1 MERENLN
8 EKNILIIV
16 LCISLILM
24 TNGCNSQTKNKPN
37 NYKDTSSAVDNY
49 FQNAKKDENIAAISY
64 DDEKQV
70 VVVTLIDNNKENQEK
85 FLSNVNVDKKYI
97 EFEQGGTY
105 NTFDAKIVTLDSVK
119 EDKISFNKYL
129 TKEDRT
135 IYLENNIKELYI
147 FDHQRRWTF
156 KYYVTNTN
164 QSLENSLKSVTDLL
178 EKEAN
183 LKDGGTAIY
192 KNKDK
197 NMTVIACNTLN
208 GNKDVYIGD
217 YQLSFKDN
225 MCK

>member
-1 MERENLN
+1 MK
-8 EKNILIIV
+8 KNILTIV
-16 LCISLILM
+16 LCISLILV

-37 NYKDTSSAVDNY
+37 NYKDTSSVVDKY
-49 FQNAKKDENIAAISY
+49 FQNAKKDENITAISY

-70 VVVTLIDNNKENQEK
+70 VVVTLVDNSKENQEK
-85 FLSNVNVDKKYI
+85 FLRGANVDKKYI
-97 EFEQGGTY
+97 EFEQGGAY
-105 NTFDAKIVTLDSVK
+105 NTFDAKIVTLDSSK
-119 EDKISFNKYL
+119 ENEISFNKYL
-129 TKEDRT
+129 TKENRT

-197 NMTVIACNTLN
+197 DMTIIACNTLK

>member
-1 MERENLN
+1 MK
-8 EKNILIIV
+8 KNILTIV

-24 TNGCNSQTKNKPN
+24 TNGCNSRTKNKPN
-37 NYKDTSSAVDNY
+37 NYKDTSSVVDNY

-70 VVVTLIDNNKENQEK
+70 VVVVTLVDNSKENQEK
-85 FLSNVNVDKKYI
+85 FLSGANVDKKYI
-97 EFEQGGTY
+97 EFEHGDTY

-129 TKEDRT
+129 TKENRT

-156 KYYVTNTN
+156 KHYVTNAN
-164 QSLENSLKSVTDLL
+164 QSLERSLKSVTDLL

-192 KNKDK
+192 KDKDK
-197 NMTVIACNTLN
+197 NMTIIACNTLN

>member
-1 MERENLN
+1 MK
-8 EKNILIIV
+8 KNILTIV

-24 TNGCNSQTKNKPN
+24 TNGCNSQAKNKPT
-37 NYKDTSSAVDNY
+37 NYKDTSNAVYNY
-49 FQNAKKDENIAAISY
+49 FQNAKKDENITAISY
-64 DDEKQV
+64 DNEKQV
-70 VVVTLIDNNKENQEK
+70 VVVTLADNSQENQEK
-85 FLSNVNVDKKYI
+85 FLNVVNVDKKYI

-105 NTFDAKIVTLDSVK
+105 NTFDAKIVTLDNVK

-129 TKEDRT
+129 TKENRT
-135 IYLENNIKELYI
+135 VYLENNIKELYI

-178 EKEAN
+178 EKAAN

-208 GNKDVYIGD
+208 DNKDVYIGD

>member
-1 MERENLN
+1 MK
-8 EKNILIIV
+8 KNILTIV

-24 TNGCNSQTKNKPN
+24 TNGCNSKTKNKPN
-37 NYKDTSSAVDNY
+37 NYKDTSSVVNNY

-70 VVVTLIDNNKENQEK
+70 VVVTLVDNSKENQEK
-85 FLSNVNVDKKYI
+85 FLRGANVDKKYI

-105 NTFDAKIVTLDSVK
+105 NTFDTKIVTLDSSK
-119 EDKISFNKYL
+119 ENEISFNKYL
-129 TKEDRT
+129 TKENRT

-147 FDHQRRWTF
+147 FDHQSRWTF
-156 KYYVTNTN
+156 KYYVTNAN
-164 QSLENSLKSVTDLL
+164 QSLERSLKSVTNLL

-192 KNKDK
+192 KDKDK
-197 NMTVIACNTLN
+197 NMTIIACNTLN

>member
-1 MERENLN
+1 MK
-8 EKNILIIV
+8 KNILTIV

-37 NYKDTSSAVDNY
+37 NYKDTTTVVNNY

-70 VVVTLIDNNKENQEK
+70 VVVTLVDNSKENQEK
-85 FLSNVNVDKKYI
+85 FLRGANVDKKYI

-129 TKEDRT
+129 TKENRT

-192 KNKDK
+192 KDKDK
-197 NMTVIACNTLN
+197 NMTIIACNTLS

>member
-1 MERENLN
+1 MK
-8 EKNILIIV
+8 KNILTIV

-37 NYKDTSSAVDNY
+37 NYKDTTTVVNNY

-70 VVVTLIDNNKENQEK
+70 VVVTLVDNSKANQEK
-85 FLSNVNVDKKYI
+85 FLSGANVDKKYI
-97 EFEQGGTY
+97 EFEHGDTY
-105 NTFDAKIVTLDSVK
+105 NTFDAKIVILDSSK
-119 EDKISFNKYL
+119 ENEISFNKYL
-129 TKEDRT
+129 TKENRT

-147 FDHQRRWTF
+147 FDHQSRWTF
-156 KYYVTNTN
+156 KYYVTNAN
-164 QSLENSLKSVTDLL
+164 QSLERSLKSVTDSL

-192 KNKDK
+192 KDKDK
-197 NMTVIACNTLN
+197 NMTIIACNTLK

-225 MCK
+225 RVCK

>member
-1 MERENLN
+1 MK
-8 EKNILIIV
+8 KNILTIV

-37 NYKDTSSAVDNY
+37 NYKDTSSAVYNY

-64 DDEKQV
+64 DDEKRV
-70 VVVTLIDNNKENQEK
+70 VVVTLVVNSKENQEK
-85 FLSNVNVDKKYI
+85 FLSDVNVDKKYV

-129 TKEDRT
+129 TKENRT

-147 FDHQRRWTF
+147 FDHQSRWTF

-192 KNKDK
+192 KDKDK
-197 NMTVIACNTLN
+197 NMTIIACNTLS

>member
-1 MERENLN
+1 MK
-8 EKNILIIV
+8 KNILIIA

-24 TNGCNSQTKNKPN
+24 TNGCNNKPN
-37 NYKDTSSAVDNY
+37 NYKDTSNAVYNY
-49 FQNAKKDENIAAISY
+49 FQNAKKDENITAISY
-64 DDEKQV
+64 DNEKQV
-70 VVVTLIDNNKENQEK
+70 VVVTLADNSKENQKK
-85 FLSNVNVDKKYI
+85 FLKSVNVDKKYI

-105 NTFDAKIVTLDSVK
+105 NTFDAKIVTLDNVK

-147 FDHQRRWTF
+147 FDHQSRWTF

-164 QSLENSLKSVTDLL
+164 QSLERSLKSVTDLL

-192 KNKDK
+192 KNKVK
-197 NMTVIACNTLN
+197 NMTIIACNTLN

>member
-1 MERENLN
+1 MK
-8 EKNILIIV
+8 KNILTIV
-16 LCISLILM
+16 LCISLILV
-24 TNGCNSQTKNKPN
+24 TNGGNSQTKNKPN
-37 NYKDTSSAVDNY
+37 NYKDTSSVVDKY
-49 FQNAKKDENIAAISY
+49 FQNAKKDENITAISY

-70 VVVTLIDNNKENQEK
+70 VVVTLVDNSKEHQEK
-85 FLSNVNVDKKYI
+85 FLWGGNVDKKYI

-105 NTFDAKIVTLDSVK
+105 NTFDTKIVTLDSVK

-129 TKEDRT
+129 TKENRT

-156 KYYVTNTN
+156 KHYVTNAN
-164 QSLENSLKSVTDLL
+164 QSLEDSLKSVTNLL

-192 KNKDK
+192 KDKDK
-197 NMTVIACNTLN
+197 NMTIIACNTLK

>member
-1 MERENLN
+1 MK
-8 EKNILIIV
+8 KNILTIV

-37 NYKDTSSAVDNY
+37 NYKDTTTVVNNY
-49 FQNAKKDENIAAISY
+49 FQNAKKDENITAISY

-70 VVVTLIDNNKENQEK
+70 VVVTLIDNSKENQEK
-85 FLSNVNVDKKYI
+85 FLSGANVDKKYI
-97 EFEQGGTY
+97 EFEQGGAY
-105 NTFDAKIVTLDSVK
+105 NTFDAKIVTLDSSK
-119 EDKISFNKYL
+119 ENEISFNKYL
-129 TKEDRT
+129 TKENRT

-147 FDHQRRWTF
+147 FDHQSRWTF
-156 KYYVTNTN
+156 KYYVTNAN
-164 QSLENSLKSVTDLL
+164 QSLERSLKSVTNLL

-192 KNKDK
+192 KDKDK
-197 NMTVIACNTLN
+197 NMTIIACNTLN
-208 GNKDVYIGD
+208 DNKDVYIGD

>member
-1 MERENLN
+1 MK
-8 EKNILIIV
+8 KNILTIV

-24 TNGCNSQTKNKPN
+24 TNGCNSKTKNKPN
-37 NYKDTSSAVDNY
+37 NYKDTTTVVNNY

-70 VVVTLIDNNKENQEK
+70 VVVTLVDNSKANQEK
-85 FLSNVNVDKKYI
+85 FLSGANVDKKYI
-97 EFEQGGTY
+97 EFEQGGAY
-105 NTFDAKIVTLDSVK
+105 NTFDAKIVTLDSSK
-119 EDKISFNKYL
+119 ENEISFNKYL
-129 TKEDRT
+129 TKENRT

-147 FDHQRRWTF
+147 FDHQSRWTF

-164 QSLENSLKSVTDLL
+164 QSLERSLKSVTDLL

-192 KNKDK
+192 KDKDK

>member
-1 MERENLN
+1 MK
-8 EKNILIIV
+8 KNILIIV

-192 KNKDK
+192 KDKDK

>member
-1 MERENLN
+1 MK
-8 EKNILIIV
+8 KNILIIV

-97 EFEQGGTY
+97 EFEQGGAY
-105 NTFDAKIVTLDSVK
+105 NTFDTKIVTLDNVK

-147 FDHQRRWTF
+147 FDHQSRWTF

>member
-1 MERENLN
+1 MK
-8 EKNILIIV
+8 KNILIIV

-37 NYKDTSSAVDNY
+37 NYKDTTTVVNNY
-49 FQNAKKDENIAAISY
+49 FQNAKKDENITAISY
-64 DDEKQV
+64 DNEKQV
-70 VVVTLIDNNKENQEK
+70 VVVTLADNSKENQKK
-85 FLSNVNVDKKYI
+85 FLKSVNVDKKYI

-105 NTFDAKIVTLDSVK
+105 NTFDTKIVTLDNVK
-119 EDKISFNKYL
+119 ENDISFNKYL
-129 TKEDRT
+129 TKENRT

-147 FDHQRRWTF
+147 FDHQSRWTF

-164 QSLENSLKSVTDLL
+164 QSLERSLKSVTDLL

-192 KNKDK
+192 KNKVK
-197 NMTVIACNTLN
+197 NMTIIACNTLN
-208 GNKDVYIGD
+208 GNKDVYIGN

>member
-1 MERENLN
+1 MK
-8 EKNILIIV
+8 KNILTIV
-16 LCISLILM
+16 LCISLILV

-37 NYKDTSSAVDNY
+37 NYKDTSSVVDKY
-49 FQNAKKDENIAAISY
+49 FQNAKKDENITAISY

-70 VVVTLIDNNKENQEK
+70 VVVTLVDNSKENQEK
-85 FLSNVNVDKKYI
+85 FLRGANVDKKYI
-97 EFEQGGTY
+97 EFEQGDTY
-105 NTFDAKIVTLDSVK
+105 NTFDTKIVTLDSVK

-129 TKEDRT
+129 TKENRT

-197 NMTVIACNTLN
+197 DMTIIACNTLK

>member
-1 MERENLN
+1 MK
-8 EKNILIIV
+8 KNILIIV

-37 NYKDTSSAVDNY
+37 NYKDTSSVVNNY
-49 FQNAKKDENIAAISY
+49 FQSTKKDENIAAISY

-70 VVVTLIDNNKENQEK
+70 IVVTLVDNSKENQEK

-97 EFEQGGTY
+97 EFEQGGAY
-105 NTFDAKIVTLDSVK
+105 NTFDAKIVTLDSSK

-129 TKEDRT
+129 TKENRT

-183 LKDGGTAIY
+183 LKDGGTIIY
-192 KNKDK
+192 KDKDK

>member
-1 MERENLN
+1 MK
-8 EKNILIIV
+8 KNILIIV
-16 LCISLILM
+16 LCLSLVLIAS
-24 TNGCNSQTKNKPN
+24 GCNNNQPKNS
-37 NYKDTSSAVDNY
+37 KDTYNAIYNY
-49 FQNAKKDENIAAISY
+49 FNSTEKDENVTAIYY
-64 DDEKQV
+64 DTEKQIV
-70 VVVTLIDNNKENQEK
+70 VVNLADNSKENQKK
-85 FLSNVNVDKKYI
+85 FLKSVNVNKKYI
-97 EFEQGGTY
+97 EFKRGGSS
-105 NTFDAKIVTLDSVK
+105 NDFDIELSIN
-119 EDKISFNKYL
+119 EDKKEESISFNKYL
-129 TKEDRT
+129 TKENRT

-147 FDHQRRWTF
+147 FDHQSRWTF

-164 QSLENSLKSVTDLL
+164 QSLERSLKSVTDLL

-192 KNKDK
+192 KSKDK

>member
-1 MERENLN
+1 MK
-8 EKNILIIV
+8 KNILIIV
-16 LCISLILM
+16 LCLSLVLI
-24 TNGCNSQTKNKPN
+24 TSGCNNNQPKNS
-37 NYKDTSSAVDNY
+37 KDTYNTIYNY
-49 FQNAKKDENIAAISY
+49 FNSSEKDENVTAIYY
-64 DDEKQV
+64 DTEKQI
-70 VVVTLIDNNKENQEK
+70 VVVTLADNSKENQKK
-85 FLSNVNVDKKYI
+85 FLKSVNVNRKYI
-97 EFEQGGTY
+97 EFKRSGFS
-105 NTFDAKIVTLDSVK
+105 NDFDIELSIN
-119 EDKISFNKYL
+119 EDKKEESISFNKYL
-129 TKEDRT
+129 TKENRT
-135 IYLENNIKELYI
+135 VYLENNIKELYI
-147 FDHQRRWTF
+147 FDHQSRWTF

-164 QSLENSLKSVTDLL
+164 QSLERSLKSVTDLL

>member
-1 MERENLN
+1 MK
-8 EKNILIIV
+8 KNILIIV

-37 NYKDTSSAVDNY
+37 NYKDTSNAVYNY
-49 FQNAKKDENIAAISY
+49 FQNAKKDENITAISY
-64 DDEKQV
+64 DNEKQV
-70 VVVTLIDNNKENQEK
+70 VVVTLADNSQENQKK
-85 FLSNVNVDKKYI
+85 FLKSVNVDKKYI
-97 EFEQGGTY
+97 EFEQGGAY
-105 NTFDAKIVTLDSVK
+105 NTFDTKIVTFDSSK
-119 EDKISFNKYL
+119 ENEISFNKYL
-129 TKEDRT
+129 TKENRT
-135 IYLENNIKELYI
+135 VYLENNIKELYI
-147 FDHQRRWTF
+147 FDHQSRWTF

-164 QSLENSLKSVTDLL
+164 QSLERSLKSVTDLL

-192 KNKDK
+192 KDKDK

>member
-1 MERENLN
+1 MK
-8 EKNILIIV
+8 KNILIIV
-16 LCISLILM
+16 LCISLILI

-37 NYKDTSSAVDNY
+37 NYKDTSSVVDKY

-70 VVVTLIDNNKENQEK
+70 VVVTLVDNSKENQEK
-85 FLSNVNVDKKYI
+85 FLRGANVDKKYI
-97 EFEQGGTY
+97 EFEQGGAY
-105 NTFDAKIVTLDSVK
+105 NTFDAKIVTLDSSK
-119 EDKISFNKYL
+119 ENEISFKKYL
-129 TKEDRT
+129 TKENRT

-156 KYYVTNTN
+156 KHYVTNAN
-164 QSLENSLKSVTDLL
+164 QSLEDSLKSVTNLL

-197 NMTVIACNTLN
+197 DMTIIACNTLK

>member
-1 MERENLN
+1 MK
-8 EKNILIIV
+8 KNILIIA

-24 TNGCNSQTKNKPN
+24 TNGCNSKPT
-37 NYKDTSSAVDNY
+37 NYKDTSNAVYNY
-49 FQNAKKDENIAAISY
+49 FQNAKKDENITAISY
-64 DDEKQV
+64 DNEKQV
-70 VVVTLIDNNKENQEK
+70 VVVTLADNSKENQKK
-85 FLSNVNVDKKYI
+85 FLNVVNVDKKYI

-105 NTFDAKIVTLDSVK
+105 NTFDAKIVTLDNVK

-147 FDHQRRWTF
+147 FDHQSRWTF

-164 QSLENSLKSVTDLL
+164 QSLERSLKSVTDLL

>member
-1 MERENLN
+1 MK
-8 EKNILIIV
+8 KNILTIV
-16 LCISLILM
+16 LCISLILI

-37 NYKDTSSAVDNY
+37 NYKDTSSVVDKY
-49 FQNAKKDENIAAISY
+49 FQNAKKDENITAISY

-70 VVVTLIDNNKENQEK
+70 VVVTLVDNSKENQEK
-85 FLSNVNVDKKYI
+85 FLRGANVDKKYI
-97 EFEQGGTY
+97 EFEQGGAY
-105 NTFDAKIVTLDSVK
+105 NTFDAKIVTLDSSK
-119 EDKISFNKYL
+119 ENEISFNKYL
-129 TKEDRT
+129 TEENRT

-197 NMTVIACNTLN
+197 DMTIIACNTLK

>member
-1 MERENLN
+1 MK
-8 EKNILIIV
+8 KNILIIA

-24 TNGCNSQTKNKPN
+24 TNGCNSQTKNKPT
-37 NYKDTSSAVDNY
+37 NYKDTSNVVYNY
-49 FQNAKKDENIAAISY
+49 FQNAKKDENITAISY
-64 DDEKQV
+64 DNEKQV
-70 VVVTLIDNNKENQEK
+70 VVVTLADNSKENQKK
-85 FLSNVNVDKKYI
+85 FLKSVNVDKKYI

-105 NTFDAKIVTLDSVK
+105 NTFDAKIVTLDNVK

-129 TKEDRT
+129 TKENRT
-135 IYLENNIKELYI
+135 IYFENNIKELYI
-147 FDHQRRWTF
+147 FDHQSRWTF

-197 NMTVIACNTLN
+197 NMTVIACYTLN
-208 GNKDVYIGD
+208 GNKDVYVGD
-217 YQLSFKDN
+217 YQFSFKDN

>member
-1 MERENLN
+1 MK
-8 EKNILIIV
+8 KNILTIV

-37 NYKDTSSAVDNY
+37 NYKDTTTVVNNY
-49 FQNAKKDENIAAISY
+49 FQNAKKDENITAISY

-70 VVVTLIDNNKENQEK
+70 VVVTLIDNSKENQEK
-85 FLSNVNVDKKYI
+85 FLSGANVDKKYI
-97 EFEQGGTY
+97 EFEQGGAY
-105 NTFDAKIVTLDSVK
+105 NTFDAKIVTLDSSI
-119 EDKISFNKYL
+119 ENEISFNKYL
-129 TKEDRT
+129 TKENRT

-147 FDHQRRWTF
+147 FDHQSRWTF

-164 QSLENSLKSVTDLL
+164 QSLERSLKSVTDLL

-192 KNKDK
+192 KDKDK

-208 GNKDVYIGD
+208 DNKDVYIGD

-225 MCK
+225 ICK

>member
-1 MERENLN
+1 MK
-8 EKNILIIV
+8 KNILIIV

-70 VVVTLIDNNKENQEK
+70 VVVTLIDNSQENQEK
-85 FLSNVNVDKKYI
+85 FLNVVNVDKKYI

-129 TKEDRT
+129 TKENRT

-164 QSLENSLKSVTDLL
+164 QSLENSLKSVTNLL

>member
-1 MERENLN
+1 MK
-8 EKNILIIV
+8 KNILTIV

-37 NYKDTSSAVDNY
+37 NYKDTSSVVNNY
-49 FQNAKKDENIAAISY
+49 FQNVKKDENIAAISY

-70 VVVTLIDNNKENQEK
+70 VVVTLVDNSKENQEK
-85 FLSNVNVDKKYI
+85 FLSGANVDKKYI
-97 EFEQGGTY
+97 EFEQGGAY
-105 NTFDAKIVTLDSVK
+105 NTFDTKIVTLDSVK

-129 TKEDRT
+129 TKENRT

-192 KNKDK
+192 KDKDK

>member
-1 MERENLN
+1 MK
-8 EKNILIIV
+8 KNILTIV

-24 TNGCNSQTKNKPN
+24 TNGCNSRTKNKPN
-37 NYKDTSSAVDNY
+37 NYKDTSSVVDNY
-49 FQNAKKDENIAAISY
+49 FQNAKKDENISAISY

-70 VVVTLIDNNKENQEK
+70 VVVVTLVDNSKENQEK
-85 FLSNVNVDKKYI
+85 FLSGANVDKKYI
-97 EFEQGGTY
+97 EFEHGDTY

-129 TKEDRT
+129 TKENRT

-156 KYYVTNTN
+156 KHYVTNAN
-164 QSLENSLKSVTDLL
+164 QSLERSLKSVTDLL

-192 KNKDK
+192 KDKDK
-197 NMTVIACNTLN
+197 NMTIIACNTLN

>member
-1 MERENLN
+1 MK
-8 EKNILIIV
+8 KNILTIV

-37 NYKDTSSAVDNY
+37 NYKDTTTVVNNY

-70 VVVTLIDNNKENQEK
+70 VVVTLVDNSKENQEK

-129 TKEDRT
+129 TKENRT

-192 KNKDK
+192 KDKDK
-197 NMTVIACNTLN
+197 NMTIIACNTLS

>member
-1 MERENLN
+1 MK
-8 EKNILIIV
+8 KNILTIV

-24 TNGCNSQTKNKPN
+24 TNGCNSKTKNKPN
-37 NYKDTSSAVDNY
+37 NYKDTTTVVNNY

-70 VVVTLIDNNKENQEK
+70 VVLTLVDNSKENQEK
-85 FLSNVNVDKKYI
+85 FLSGANVDKKYI
-97 EFEQGGTY
+97 EFEQGGAY
-105 NTFDAKIVTLDSVK
+105 NTFDTKIVTLDSVK
-119 EDKISFNKYL
+119 ENEISFNKYL
-129 TKEDRT
+129 TKENRT
-135 IYLENNIKELYI
+135 IYLENNIKELHI
-147 FDHQRRWTF
+147 FDHQSRWTF
-156 KYYVTNTN
+156 KYYVTNAN
-164 QSLENSLKSVTDLL
+164 QSLERSLKSVTDLL

-192 KNKDK
+192 KDKDK
-197 NMTVIACNTLN
+197 NMTIIACNTLN

>member
-1 MERENLN
+1 MAEIKK
-8 EKNILIIV
+8 KNILIIV

-129 TKEDRT
+129 TKENRT

-197 NMTVIACNTLN
+197 NITVIACNTLN

>member
-1 MERENLN
+1 MK
-8 EKNILIIV
+8 KNILTIV

-37 NYKDTSSAVDNY
+37 NYKDTTTVVNNY
-49 FQNAKKDENIAAISY
+49 FQNAKKDENITAISY

-70 VVVTLIDNNKENQEK
+70 VVVTLVDNSKENQEK
-85 FLSNVNVDKKYI
+85 FLSGANVDKKYI
-97 EFEQGGTY
+97 EFEHGDTY
-105 NTFDAKIVTLDSVK
+105 NTFDAKIVTLDSSK
-119 EDKISFNKYL
+119 ENEISFNKYL
-129 TKEDRT
+129 TKENRT

-156 KYYVTNTN
+156 KHYVTNAN
-164 QSLENSLKSVTDLL
+164 QSLERSLKSVTNLL

-192 KNKDK
+192 KDKDK
-197 NMTVIACNTLN
+197 NMTIIACNTLN

>member
-1 MERENLN
+1 MK
-8 EKNILIIV
+8 KNILTIV
-16 LCISLILM
+16 LCISLILV

-37 NYKDTSSAVDNY
+37 NYKDTTTVVNNY

-70 VVVTLIDNNKENQEK
+70 VVVTLVDNSKENQEK
-85 FLSNVNVDKKYI
+85 FLRGANVDKKYI
-97 EFEQGGTY
+97 EFEHGDTY

-129 TKEDRT
+129 TKENRT

-156 KYYVTNTN
+156 KYYVTNAN
-164 QSLENSLKSVTDLL
+164 QSLERSLKSVTNLL

-192 KNKDK
+192 KDKDK
-197 NMTVIACNTLN
+197 NMTIIACNTLN

>member
-1 MERENLN
+1 MK
-8 EKNILIIV
+8 KNILIIV

-37 NYKDTSSAVDNY
+37 NYKDTTTVVNNY

-70 VVVTLIDNNKENQEK
+70 VVVTLVDNSKENQEK

-129 TKEDRT
+129 TKENRT

-197 NMTVIACNTLN
+197 NMTIIACNTLS

>member
-1 MERENLN
+1 MK
-8 EKNILIIV
+8 KNILIIV

-129 TKEDRT
+129 TKENRT

-147 FDHQRRWTF
+147 FDRQRRWTF

-192 KNKDK
+192 KDKDK
-197 NMTVIACNTLN
+197 NMTIIACNTLS